1 MRQLTRGEAAVRAD
15 GATVLAVID
24 DLETRYPGLRARLVE
39 GDRLKPGLTVVVD
52 GETGRLKL
60 RQPVQE
66 TSEVHFVAT
75 LSGG

>member
-1 MRQLTRGEAAVRAD
+1 MRPLTGGQATVRAN

-24 DLETRYPGLRARLVE
+24 DLETKYPGLRARLVD
-39 GDRLKPGLTVVVD
+39 GDRIKPGLTVVVD

-60 RQPVQE
+60 RHPVRE